1 MRQTRLVLM
10 VGGGVLLLC
19 VLALVVSLAD
29 YTQQQPTVANA
40 HVPPVVG
47 APGAAG
53 TPTPADVPTIP
64 VTTVDVPTAAP
75 APTPSAAPQRSRVP
89 VQQPTLAEIL
99 QQLQQ
104 RRHHRPPLN

>member
-29 YTQQQPTVANA
+29 YTSQQPTAANA

-47 APGAAG
+47 APVAAG
-53 TPTPADVPTIP
+53 TPTPADVPTMP

-89 VQQPTLAEIL
+89 AQPTLAEIL

-104 RRHHRPPLN
+104 RRHHKPPLN

>member
-29 YTQQQPTVANA
+29 YTSQQPAVANA

-47 APGAAG
+47 PPVAAG
-53 TPTPADVPTIP
+53 TPTPADVPTMP

-75 APTPSAAPQRSRVP
+75 APTPSAAPQRSRA
-89 VQQPTLAEIL
+89 QQPTLAEIL

-104 RRHHRPPLN
+104 RRHHRPPLT